1 MYSFLSGLFF
11 GFLSG
16 FASGYSLNFFLNVYR
31 NYKINKNKNKAMAQ
45 EIFTIYSKTLFD
57 NIYDEIETNNIKLP
71 ELGQIVDISNDISD
85 LLKDYNKSF
94 KVVIKK
100 GVPVLQLIDNDY
112 IKNKK
117 VINVLE
123 FLNKN
128 DIEITINKNDK
139 PLKLK

>member
-31 NYKINKNKNKAMAQ
+31 NYKINNNKNKAMAQ

-85 LLKDYNKSF
+85 LLKDYNKLF

-100 GVPVLQLIDNDY
+100 GVPVIQLIDNNY